1 MVPAALQTLVNAE
14 DNSVPLSM
22 VLAVLQTLVN
32 AEDRSALLPMVPAAL
47 QTLVDAEDN
56 SVPLPMVLAVLQALV
71 DAGGKSALLPMVS
84 EQSAM
89 QSQGLPVPPGGWI
102 VVIASNRPGLSPG
115 KMRVL
120 DTQNRLSGK
129 MMSPGVTLAI
139 HQPLN
144 GVVHLQDSPV
154 VYALDTSNLLPVQ
167 LMVFAVQQG
176 YLFPS
181 VAW

>member
-1 MVPAALQTLVNAE
+1 
-14 DNSVPLSM
+14 
-22 VLAVLQTLVN
+22 
-32 AEDRSALLPMVPAAL
+32 MVPAAL

-56 SVPLPMVLAVLQALV
+56 SVPLPMV
-71 DAGGKSALLPMVS
+71 P

-89 QSQGLPVPPGGWI
+89 QSQQLPVPPGGWI

-120 DTQNRLSGK
+120 VVASDTQNRLSGK
-129 MMSPGVTLAI
+129 MTSPGVTLAI

-144 GVVHLQDSPV
+144 GVVHLQGSPV
-154 VYALDTSNLLPVQ
+154 VYELDTSNLLPVQ
-167 LMVFAVQQG
+167 LTVFAVQQV